1 MATEVVGGKRTV
13 NSPGELR
20 RKGKRRLRRLEASQL
35 DSFFLGD
42 LLHLAELQRYSSEL
56 GVALIIGAL
65 KNSSEVFGVL
75 GK

>member
-1 MATEVVGGKRTV
+1 
-13 NSPGELR
+13 LH
-20 RKGKRRLRRLEASQL
+20 RLEASQL

-42 LLHLAELQRYSSEL
+42 LLHLAELQSYSLEL

-65 KNSSEVFGVL
+65 KNSGEVFGVL